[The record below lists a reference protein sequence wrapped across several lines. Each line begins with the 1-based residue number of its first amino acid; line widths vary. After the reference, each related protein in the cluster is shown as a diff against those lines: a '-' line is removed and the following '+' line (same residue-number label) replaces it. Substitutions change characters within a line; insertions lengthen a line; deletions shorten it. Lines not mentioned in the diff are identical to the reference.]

1 MMTQDITQTDFF
13 LSSLLNY
20 FQVAAAIKRA
30 NTVHTL
36 IEEVLKKNKAELEE
50 KRVHLFKRLEE
61 GLPEITV
68 PDEPLKYILNS
79 VLQYVILS
87 TPPDGSIEFWTT
99 SSVFQREGAESQPF
113 FERYGGYVEISVI
126 FPGKRKVVG
135 QPEGAWVQIPIPQ
148 KGEMLDFMLLLVKR
162 IVLKHWGKMDFEAD
176 ERKGKTLISLRF
188 PFERRKVFFRGPY
201 RISPSAAHPQS

>member
-1 MMTQDITQTDFF
+1 MTQDITQTDFL
-13 LSSLLNY
+13 LSSLLHY
-20 FQVAAAIKRA
+20 FRVTAATRKA
-30 NTVHTL
+30 NTVNAL
-36 IEEVLKKNKAELEE
+36 IEEGLKKNKAQLEE

-87 TPPDGSIEFWTT
+87 TPPDGGIEFWTT
-99 SSVFQREGAESQPF
+99 SSVFQSGGAGLQPF

-126 FPGKRKVVG
+126 FPGKRKAGG
-135 QPEGAWVQIPIPQ
+135 QPEGAWAQIPVPQ

-162 IVLKHWGKMDFEAD
+162 IVLKHWGKLDFETD

-188 PFERRKVFFRGPY
+188 PFERRKVFFCGPD
-201 RISPSAAHPQS
+201 RVSPSTAHSQS

>member
-1 MMTQDITQTDFF
+1 MTQDITQTDFF

-20 FQVAAAIKRA
+20 FQVTAAIKRA
-30 NTVHTL
+30 NTVHAL

-99 SSVFQREGAESQPF
+99 SSAFQREGAEFQPF

-126 FPGKRKVVG
+126 FPGKRKVGG
-135 QPEGAWVQIPIPQ
+135 QPEGAWAQIPIPQ

-162 IVLKHWGKMDFEAD
+162 IVLKHWGKMDFETD
-176 ERKGKTLISLRF
+176 ERKGKALISLRF
-188 PFERRKVFFRGPY
+188 PFERRKVFFRVPY
-201 RISPSAAHPQS
+201 RINPSTAHPQS